1 MNLVKKQRGLI
12 VAIFLTVPCDVVFRR
27 SLPWMKAVFIFVVVM
42 PVEKTAQEWRDEAK
56 TCSKVQQ
63 TWLFFFNQG
72 SILPYSFW

>member
-12 VAIFLTVPCDVVFRR
+12 VAIFLTVPCDVVYRR
-27 SLPWMKAVFIFVVVM
+27 SLSWMKAVFVFVVVM

-63 TWLFFFNQG
+63 TWPRAPFL
-72 SILPYSFW
+72 